1 MLRENTC
8 ITIKVIGSIS
18 LILIGCSEQTTFETS
33 KLDEPPSSSVSPD
46 LSEAIE
52 KRVEGNVEVAIQ
64 ILRKLNNEF
73 PDSPEILVQLGR
85 ALSDARAYPLAAF
98 RFEQALSTGAGKEIF
113 AEAAKAHLQA
123 GDYKNAQSNFAKSLE
138 FFPDNQLN
146 WLSNARLLAK
156 LGRETD
162 ALNAFSKASELCDDK
177 DCLMIAEL
185 FFRKKL
191 WAQAE
196 RWYRESA
203 KKEEG
208 ISAEPLVG
216 LLRISLI
223 RGDENKAESLAL
235 AIEKTNPGTIDS
247 TDLSNEVADLIK
259 RRRLADLLESGIST
273 KEKTVAELSQA
284 LLKQEA
290 VANDFPVVSIGSKLS
305 SSSSSN
311 VLARNNESI
320 DEPSIAPEEN
330 FQPEN
335 SSFGLAE
342 AFAESIVEEQTFTHV
357 ESSRASYMNGDYSLA
372 LFHAREALKEDSS
385 NPEAWRMCSQAHFQ
399 LGQTGEAEMT
409 ILEAIR
415 HNPFDLDTRMDYLRI
430 ARETLPPRRYLLELE
445 KGKELFPESTE
456 ILWELARRYHMVE
469 RMPVTA
475 GILYKELLKYA
486 SEGSALYQQAKMELL
501 KLQPQQ

>member
-1 MLRENTC
+1 M
-8 ITIKVIGSIS
+8 
-18 LILIGCSEQTTFETS
+18 
-33 KLDEPPSSSVSPD
+33 
-46 LSEAIE
+46 
-52 KRVEGNVEVAIQ
+52 
-64 ILRKLNNEF
+64 
-73 PDSPEILVQLGR
+73 
-85 ALSDARAYPLAAF
+85 
-98 RFEQALSTGAGKEIF
+98 
-113 AEAAKAHLQA
+113 
-123 GDYKNAQSNFAKSLE
+123 
-138 FFPDNQLN
+138 
-146 WLSNARLLAK
+146 
-156 LGRETD
+156 
-162 ALNAFSKASELCDDK
+162 
-177 DCLMIAEL
+177 
-185 FFRKKL
+185 
-191 WAQAE
+191 
-196 RWYRESA
+196 
-203 KKEEG
+203 
-208 ISAEPLVG
+208 
-216 LLRISLI
+216 
-223 RGDENKAESLAL
+223 
-235 AIEKTNPGTIDS
+235 
-247 TDLSNEVADLIK
+247 ADLIK

-290 VANDFPVVSIGSKLS
+290 VAYDFPVVSIGSKLS